1 MSDKPTGK
9 STISEAGR
17 VLGKKGGATKS
28 PARARASRANGKESG
43 GRPKG
48 SKNK

>member
-1 MSDKPTGK
+1 MGDKAKGK

-28 PARARASRANGKESG
+28 PARARASRENGREHG

-48 SKNK
+48 SPNK

>member
-1 MSDKPTGK
+1 MSEKAKGK

-28 PARARASRANGKESG
+28 PERAKASRDNGKKYG
-43 GRPKG
+43 GRLEG

>member
-1 MSDKPTGK
+1 MSDKAKGK

-28 PARARASRANGKESG
+28 PERARASRANGKSG
-43 GRPKG
+43 GRPEG
-48 SKNK
+48 SKNTK